1 LRSSNQP
8 CLLIKGFMYNHV
20 QTTCSG
26 HSYFSTWSIFGW
38 CLWGQMFAGTFP
50 QVAFS
55 SHSVS
60 LNVKPWGWKSQRSW
74 NATAGQ
80 MFRGIW
86 TTSIL
91 FGLLAS
97 DLVAGNPQLSS
108 SQPGGPLVQLPYLL
122 TLVSACALQETQLL
136 GDFKSYFTFNQCD
149 DHSQSPTWKKNQPS
163 ARMTSW
169 CSTPC
174 LSMTFRPSW
183 PVRPRRCQQKA
194 PPNRWKTWIESGSR
208 R

>member
-1 LRSSNQP
+1 MVPERIIGNSGIPYGTDGLVVVVVWANTGVLLRSESASGKSALCSRFSSKLRSSNQP

-91 FGLLAS
+91 FGLLA
-97 DLVAGNPQLSS
+97 
-108 SQPGGPLVQLPYLL
+108 
-122 TLVSACALQETQLL
+122 
-136 GDFKSYFTFNQCD
+136 
-149 DHSQSPTWKKNQPS
+149 
-163 ARMTSW
+163 
-169 CSTPC
+169 
-174 LSMTFRPSW
+174 
-183 PVRPRRCQQKA
+183 
-194 PPNRWKTWIESGSR
+194 
-208 R
+208 